1 MRKNPEFDET
11 MFSYED
17 IEFWKLVRL
26 YLLDFPTKKIGKPNI
41 YFYRGNG
48 FENSFFFKSF

>member
-1 MRKNPEFDET
+1 MTTIPEFDET

-41 YFYRGNG
+41 YFYRDNG
-48 FENSFFFKSF
+48 FENSFFFKLF

>member
-1 MRKNPEFDET
+1 MTKIPEFDET

-26 YLLDFPTKKIGKPNI
+26 YLLDFPTTKIGKPNI
-41 YFYRGNG
+41 YFYRDNG
-48 FENSFFFKSF
+48 FENSFFFKLF

>member
-1 MRKNPEFDET
+1 MSKNPEFDET

-26 YLLDFPTKKIGKPNI
+26 YLLDFPTTKIGKPNI
-41 YFYRGNG
+41 YFYRDNG
-48 FENSFFFKSF
+48 FENSFFFKLF